1 MLPKAKDLGELAMG
15 QVFTW
20 DALQRGHV
28 PRLESFVEVI
38 ETLRTE
44 LPDVPSIPGA
54 LVCGSVVRGDHT
66 IRSDIDCFVIYEEDK
81 EHEAFEYMQ
90 QATTFAASRYVPLG
104 FIPCDTLLAKTRMHH
119 VGGSFLRHLQKSVE
133 AGGLLKG
140 DPLAEVVHSLP
151 ERDELEAY
159 LRVKM
164 YNLQEAWSQVRTFSE
179 ERTAP
184 YLKKLLEAPMHIAR
198 KTLAHIEP
206 LGRDSKSYIQNRYRG
221 VMPAELWM
229 QLDWLVSKD
238 EYYTAELKKL
248 TSTPNEEAYRKLLE
262 YLLSKSEIVL
272 QFIRGNLAFIAA
284 TAR

>member
-1 MLPKAKDLGELAMG
+1 MG

-28 PRLESFVEVI
+28 PRLESFVEVV
-38 ETLRTE
+38 ETLRRE
-44 LPDVPSIPGA
+44 LSDVSSIPGA

-66 IRSDIDCFVIYEEDK
+66 IRSDIDCFVIYEEAQ

-90 QATTFAASRYVPLG
+90 QATAFAASKYVPLG

-119 VGGSFLRHLQKSVE
+119 VGGSFLRHLEKSVE

-140 DPLAEVVHSLP
+140 NPLAEVVHSLR

-164 YNLQEAWSQVRTFSE
+164 YNLQEAWSQVRTFSD
-179 ERTAP
+179 ERTAS
-184 YLKKLLEAPMHIAR
+184 YLKKLLEAPLHIAR

-206 LGRDSKSYIQNRYRG
+206 LSRDSKSYIQNRYRG
-221 VMPAELWM
+221 VMPRELSL
-229 QLDWLVSKD
+229 QLDYLVSKD
-238 EYYTAELKKL
+238 EIYTLELKRAVNAPK
-248 TSTPNEEAYRKLLE
+248 EESYRQLLE
-262 YLLSKSEIVL
+262 HLVGQSETVL
-272 QFIRGNLAFIAA
+272 QFIRSNLAFVAT